1 MKKMPSP
8 ETHEFDERDLP
19 MAKLE
24 ISVDVEEN
32 KGLTSD
38 SESPTSS
45 PTSSRSSCSSGS
57 GGCFSRSIT
66 DEDDGDHDDNDNDN
80 DNDDC
85 LDDWEAMADAL
96 AADDIQKNHNQEY
109 PVHETSAKKPEPV
122 TIKTGQVDF
131 RAPVSFR
138 AWRLDDASRPQSRP
152 NLLKQNSFPMKSRG
166 VQFAPSSCP
175 ICCEDLDIT
184 DSSFLP
190 CLCGY
195 KLSFLPQGNS

>member
-1 MKKMPSP
+1 
-8 ETHEFDERDLP
+8 

-24 ISVDVEEN
+24 ISVDDEEEN

-66 DEDDGDHDDNDNDN
+66 DEDDSDHDDNDN

-85 LDDWEAMADAL
+85 LDDWEAMADVL

-109 PVHETSAKKPEPV
+109 PCMKPQP
-122 TIKTGQVDF
+122 
-131 RAPVSFR
+131 S
-138 AWRLDDASRPQSRP
+138 QSQLR
-152 NLLKQNSFPMKSRG
+152 LKQVKWISYYTAVYSK
-166 VQFAPSSCP
+166 
-175 ICCEDLDIT
+175 
-184 DSSFLP
+184 
-190 CLCGY
+190 
-195 KLSFLPQGNS
+195 

>member
-1 MKKMPSP
+1 
-8 ETHEFDERDLP
+8 

-66 DEDDGDHDDNDNDN
+66 DEDDGDHNDN

-109 PVHETSAKKPEPV
+109 PVHETSAKPEPV

>member
-1 MKKMPSP
+1 MKMPAP
-8 ETHEFDERDLP
+8 ETHERDLP

-24 ISVDVEEN
+24 ISVVVYVEEN
-32 KGLTSD
+32 KGLTTTSD

-66 DEDDGDHDDNDNDN
+66 DEGDGDHDDDDNNNNN

-96 AADDIQKNHNQEY
+96 AADDIQKNHNKEY
-109 PVHETSAKKPEPV
+109 PVHETSAKPEPV

-138 AWRLDDASRPQSRP
+138 AWRLDDASRPQGVFS
-152 NLLKQNSFPMKSRG
+152 LLHHLVLYVMK
-166 VQFAPSSCP
+166 
-175 ICCEDLDIT
+175 I
-184 DSSFLP
+184 
-190 CLCGY
+190 
-195 KLSFLPQGNS
+195 